1 MRFKL
6 AFTAFNYEKNILK
19 YRKCIKSTRKYDLY
33 KPTSFYIESTIKK
46 TSHFQKRLKSHQ
58 DFPEQIIRLSK

>member
-19 YRKCIKSTRKYDLY
+19 YRKCIKLTGKYDLY
-33 KPTSFYIESTIKK
+33 NLTSFYIEKAP
-46 TSHFQKRLKSHQ
+46 HF
-58 DFPEQIIRLSK
+58 